1 MLTRMVGFVAMRL
14 KRPSATRTVLG
25 LLCVMYLITYVDR
38 VNTGT
43 AGQEI
48 RRAFN
53 LSNLELGHILSAWAY
68 PYALFQIFG
77 GWIGDRWG
85 PRRTLFVCG
94 LIWATATILTGLAG
108 GFVTMYL
115 ARVLLGIGEGATFP
129 VATRAMQNWTAPSRR
144 AFAQGI
150 THAFARLGNTVTPP
164 LVAWLI
170 APALTLTLAG
180 VPLVALTP
188 AASWRRP
195 FVILGFASLAWVIVW
210 LWYFRDAPSDHAS
223 ISAAEL
229 EQLPNRG
236 RGVERRQ
243 TSVPWRRLA
252 ARIWPVTAVYFCYAW
267 TLWLYLN
274 WLPSYFLHEYN
285 VQLGRSALFT
295 AAVFAGGVGGD
306 YLGGIVSD
314 RILKRT
320 GDLRKARRNMV
331 VVALLGSFVCMLP
344 VFMTHNLVLIILS
357 LGAAFFCAELVIGPM
372 WAIPMDIAP
381 KYSGTASGMMNTGS
395 AVAAILSPLAF
406 GFIVDRTA
414 NWQLPF
420 IGSLGLL
427 LAGAALAFTMHPEIA
442 FDDAPALSTS

>member
-1 MLTRMVGFVAMRL
+1 M
-14 KRPSATRTVLG
+14 
-25 LLCVMYLITYVDR
+25 
-38 VNTGT
+38 
-43 AGQEI
+43 
-48 RRAFN
+48 
-53 LSNLELGHILSAWAY
+53 
-68 PYALFQIFG
+68 
-77 GWIGDRWG
+77 
-85 PRRTLFVCG
+85 
-94 LIWATATILTGLAG
+94 
-108 GFVTMYL
+108 
-115 ARVLLGIGEGATFP
+115 
-129 VATRAMQNWTAPSRR
+129 
-144 AFAQGI
+144 
-150 THAFARLGNTVTPP
+150 
-164 LVAWLI
+164 

-180 VPLVALTP
+180 STLLTVNGTS
-188 AASWRRP
+188 SWRRP

-236 RGVERRQ
+236 RGTERRQ
-243 TSVPWRRLA
+243 VRVPWARLL
-252 ARIWPVTAVYFCYAW
+252 ARIAPVTAVYFCYAW

-285 VQLGRSALFT
+285 VQIGRSALFT

-306 YLGGIVSD
+306 YLGGIISD

-331 VVALLGSFVCMLP
+331 VAALLASFVCMLP
-344 VFMTHNLVLIILS
+344 VFMTHNIVLIIMS
-357 LGAAFFCAELVIGPM
+357 LGAAFFCTELVIGPM

-381 KYSGTASGMMNTGS
+381 KYSGTASGIMNTGS

-406 GFIVDRTA
+406 GFIVDRTG

-427 LAGAALAFTMHPEIA
+427 LLGALLAFRMHPEVA
-442 FDDAPALSTS
+442 FEEEPAVPVPLR